1 MFLLMEID
9 NKYKWFY
16 DPYGHS
22 DTKQQ
27 LVYRAILVIE
37 RGHGKYSA
45 TKCREFKNNLVAFCP
60 NDLIEHINE
69 FRARTHVVTPYPR
82 LVATE
87 LDFHTRKELIDS
99 LNKRTY
105 NVGHM

>member
-9 NKYKWFY
+9 KKYKWFY

-27 LVYRAILVIE
+27 LIYRAILVIE
-37 RGHGKYSA
+37 RGHGQYSA
-45 TKCREFKNNLVAFCP
+45 TKCRGFKNNLVAFCP
-60 NDLIEHINE
+60 NDLIEFINAE
-69 FRARTHVVTPYPR
+69 RSRMYVVEPYPR

-99 LNKRTY
+99 LNKKDI
-105 NVGHM
+105 